1 MILVRGG
8 YCAWGYWRHIGTYS
22 ASKGMCITAQL
33 TDNGYGSGVIYEPK
47 SWYTRHYDKGVGI
60 DITPYNKNNR
70 ELSRMM
76 KFLDYFKGREYGF
89 PKHGKDLAHRDTW
102 YCSLLP

>member
-1 MILVRGG
+1 MILVRRG

-47 SWYTRHYDKGVGI
+47 SW
-60 DITPYNKNNR
+60 
-70 ELSRMM
+70 
-76 KFLDYFKGREYGF
+76 
-89 PKHGKDLAHRDTW
+89 
-102 YCSLLP
+102 